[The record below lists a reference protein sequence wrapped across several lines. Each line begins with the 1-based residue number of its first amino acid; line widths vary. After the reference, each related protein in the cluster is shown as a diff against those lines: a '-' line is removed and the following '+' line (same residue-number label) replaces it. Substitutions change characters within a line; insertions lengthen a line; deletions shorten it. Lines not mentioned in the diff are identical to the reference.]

1 MNAMLTV
8 RCEGDVE
15 SFCRKALALMEKEE
29 PSTLQIN
36 VPNEWWARYCIDTFS
51 VAVDEL
57 PTLDVTDEEDIA
69 VDIIFNV
76 ADGSGSLPEQ
86 LTDEE
91 IQELLE
97 ELMDDLKDEEE
108 EEDDDDA

>member
-8 RCEGDVE
+8 RCEGDAE
-15 SFCRKALALMEKEE
+15 LFCRKALDLMEKEE
-29 PSTLQIN
+29 PSTLQLN
-36 VPNEWWARYCIDTFS
+36 VPNEWWARFCIDIFS
-51 VAVDEL
+51 AEVDKL
-57 PTLDVTDEEDIA
+57 PDLDTKSEEDIS

-91 IQELLE
+91 IQELIDD
-97 ELMDDLKDEEE
+97 LMDELED
-108 EEDDDDA
+108 EDDDDDA